1 MQNFLPEEERR
12 VLFLFSVVVVQLDL
26 KSLRLV

>member
-1 MQNFLPEEERR
+1 MQNFLLEEERR
-12 VLFLFSVVVVQLDL
+12 VLFLFSVVVVQSDL